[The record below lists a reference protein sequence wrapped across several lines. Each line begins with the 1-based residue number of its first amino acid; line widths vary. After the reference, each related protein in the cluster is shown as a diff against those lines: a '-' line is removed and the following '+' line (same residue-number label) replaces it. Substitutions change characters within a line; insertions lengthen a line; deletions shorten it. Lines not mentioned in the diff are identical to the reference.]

1 MTPAPDPLL
10 ERIRQDPEAVAVRA
24 RSATWTRAQLL
35 EAADGLAVA
44 LHGEGLGAGS
54 RVACLLDED
63 APAVAL
69 IHATRRLGAIHIP
82 LNRRASIPEL
92 HDQLVASGADG
103 LLYDKANL
111 AKARA
116 AAKDDVAALRAEALL
131 AGVACAVPPP
141 LRDRVDLEAPATVVF
156 TSGTTGR
163 PKGVVLSHDNHRAS
177 AHAWAGL
184 LRPQPGDRWLLC
196 VPLFHVAGLSIVT
209 RATRWGAALD
219 LHPRF
224 EPAAISAALDDG
236 VTHLSL
242 VATQLADLLAERDG
256 RAPPATLRAVLL
268 GGGPIPA
275 DLLRRSREAGYPVLT
290 TYGLTETGSGVAS
303 GGRDRATLDDP
314 TAVRALPG
322 VELRAAPDGE
332 ILVRGEMVFAGY
344 LGDEAATARALPGDG
359 WLHTGDH
366 GSLDEDGLLR
376 VSARRDEL
384 IISGGENI
392 APAEVEA
399 VLGAHPDVAEA
410 AVVGVPDERWGA
422 VPQAYIVPAA
432 GADPDPLELERF
444 CRERLAGYK
453 VPVAFI
459 RLDALPRNAMGK
471 VARAE
476 LAAAAEGTRS

>member
-1 MTPAPDPLL
+1 
-10 ERIRQDPEAVAVRA
+10 
-24 RSATWTRAQLL
+24 
-35 EAADGLAVA
+35 
-44 LHGEGLGAGS
+44 
-54 RVACLLDED
+54 
-63 APAVAL
+63 
-69 IHATRRLGAIHIP
+69 
-82 LNRRASIPEL
+82 
-92 HDQLVASGADG
+92 
-103 LLYDKANL
+103 
-111 AKARA
+111 
-116 AAKDDVAALRAEALL
+116 
-131 AGVACAVPPP
+131 
-141 LRDRVDLEAPATVVF
+141 
-156 TSGTTGR
+156 
-163 PKGVVLSHDNHRAS
+163 
-177 AHAWAGL
+177 
-184 LRPQPGDRWLLC
+184 
-196 VPLFHVAGLSIVT
+196 
-209 RATRWGAALD
+209 
-219 LHPRF
+219 
-224 EPAAISAALDDG
+224 
-236 VTHLSL
+236 
-242 VATQLADLLAERDG
+242 
-256 RAPPATLRAVLL
+256 
-268 GGGPIPA
+268 
-275 DLLRRSREAGYPVLT
+275 
-290 TYGLTETGSGVAS
+290 
-303 GGRDRATLDDP
+303 
-314 TAVRALPG
+314 